1 MKTLITPLLL
11 IFVLLSLASHA
22 YALPDCT
29 DEHEV
34 WDGCTGTYTFTSGAK
49 YVGEYKDGQM
59 HGKGTFTFVDG
70 SSYVGEHKDGNWHGK
85 GTFTWANG
93 TVESGIWTDGKYL
106 YESVESARSDCAK
119 EAGKAGTEYAAKQI
133 EKTCLAEKQ
142 LEPES

>member
-1 MKTLITPLLL
+1 MEKDIWNQKNRQRS
-11 IFVLLSLASHA
+11 FSRLSRQLERLGKLGGVASVA
-22 YALPDCT
+22 MTALT
-29 DEHEV
+29 AA
-34 WDGCTGTYTFTSGAK
+34 GGAK

-93 TVESGIWTDGKYL
+93 TVESGIYADGEYL

>member
-1 MKTLITPLLL
+1 MKTLTTIAATL
-11 IFVLLSLASHA
+11 ILLSSGA
-22 YALPDCT
+22 YALPVCEDQAQ
-29 DEHEV
+29 V
-34 WDGCTGTYTFTSGAK
+34 WDNCFGTMTFTSGSK
-49 YVGEYKDGQM
+49 YVGEFKDNKKNGN
-59 HGKGTFTFVDG
+59 GTFTFVDG

-93 TVESGIWTDGKYL
+93 TVESGIYADGEYL
-106 YESVESARSDCAK
+106 YESVESARSACAK